1 MNKEQ
6 NVFIDRFN
14 EIVGADATQ
23 EEIAQKIGTS
33 RQNVGNWLSGK
44 SKPDINML
52 AKIATAYEVSTD
64 YLLGI
69 SDVKTSD
76 AEKKAACEYTHL
88 TDEAIDG
95 LSFIADFDPRVL
107 PTVIYLLEQHY
118 EFYGSKSFFKQYDGQ
133 ESILATLSAY
143 LRVEPKME
151 VKTTDNTLYISE
163 TGKLLTVQVKAGE
176 NREFQD
182 GWRVQSVDSCE
193 IIDKILFDSLEKAVR
208 LSKRRYNQKT
218 MLYKTDFQ
226 LTKNSISAESGNIE
240 DEYPF

>member
-1 MNKEQ
+1 M
-6 NVFIDRFN
+6 
-14 EIVGADATQ
+14 
-23 EEIAQKIGTS
+23 
-33 RQNVGNWLSGK
+33 
-44 SKPDINML
+44 
-52 AKIATAYEVSTD
+52 STD
-64 YLLGI
+64 FLLTDTEI
-69 SDVKTSD
+69 QTNKAD
-76 AEKKAACEYTHL
+76 KKAACEYTHL

-95 LSFIADFDPRVL
+95 LNFIADFDPRVL

-226 LTKNSISAESGNIE
+226 LTKNSISAESGDIE